1 MIYVKH
7 LLDSVDQS
15 DGQRMWVEPIGLTRD
30 LREWCRVDHV
40 LSHLGPPKSVWQI
53 LENHPDAYDFFRA
66 RYHEFLATS
75 PYKPALQ
82 ALAAA
87 GLREDFTLVH
97 QSDDPEHN
105 SATAL
110 RDFITEL
117 EAYSKP
123 EDR

>member
-7 LLDSVDQS
+7 LLDAVEKS
-15 DGQRMWVEPIGLTRD
+15 DGQRMWVEPIGLTKD
-30 LREWCRVDHV
+30 LREWCKVDHV
-40 LSHLGPPKSVWQI
+40 LSHLGPPREAWKV
-53 LENHPDAYDFFRA
+53 LEEHPDAYDFFRA
-66 RYHEFLATS
+66 RYHEFLS
-75 PYKPALQ
+75 RSQYRPALQ
-82 ALAAA
+82 ALATA

-110 RDFITEL
+110 RDFISEL

>member
-7 LLDSVDQS
+7 LLDAVDET

-30 LREWCRVDHV
+30 LREWCKVDHV
-40 LSHLGPPKSVWQI
+40 LSHLGPPREVWHV
-53 LENHPDAYDFFRA
+53 LEKHPDAYDFFRA
-66 RYHEFLATS
+66 RYHEFLAKS
-75 PYKPALQ
+75 QYKPALQ
-82 ALAAA
+82 ALANA
-87 GLREDFTLVH
+87 GLRESFTLVH

-117 EAYSKP
+117 EAYSKSD
-123 EDR
+123 EK

>member
-7 LLDSVDQS
+7 LLDAVEPG

-30 LREWCRVDHV
+30 LREWCKVDHV
-40 LSHLGPPKSVWQI
+40 LSHLGPPKGVWQI
-53 LENHPDAYDFFRA
+53 LERHPDAYDFFRA
-66 RYHEFLATS
+66 RYHEFLAQS
-75 PYKPALQ
+75 QYKPALQ
-82 ALAAA
+82 ALATA
-87 GLREDFTLVH
+87 GLREHFTLVH

-105 SATAL
+105 SAAAL

>member
-7 LLDSVDQS
+7 LMDPCARS

-30 LREWCRVDHV
+30 LREWCSVDHV
-40 LSHLGPPKSVWQI
+40 LSHLGPPRTVWQV

-66 RYHEFLATS
+66 RYHEFLAKS
-75 PYKPALQ
+75 QYKLALQ
-82 ALAAA
+82 ALASA
-87 GLREDFTLVH
+87 GLREDFTLLH

-110 RDFITEL
+110 REFLNEL

>member
-1 MIYVKH
+1 
-7 LLDSVDQS
+7 
-15 DGQRMWVEPIGLTRD
+15 MWVEPIGLTKD
-30 LREWCRVDHV
+30 LREWCRIDHV
-40 LSHLGPPKSVWQI
+40 LTHLGPPKAAWQV

-66 RYHEFLATS
+66 RYHEFLGKS
-75 PYKPALQ
+75 QYKPALQ
-82 ALAAA
+82 ALATA

-97 QSDDPEHN
+97 QSEDPEHN